1 MADQP
6 RRQSRRVQDTTARQE
21 EQRARARQEEQARA
35 REEEIERARIRTPA
49 ELEQQSLERKA
60 TRLENALINTTSQ
73 AHVYHE
79 LVRFERLVGM
89 TRLGLASTKI
99 RQLKQRLTQQS
110 RQQIHNIV
118 LLILQIE
125 QKLKERDIWTN
136 IVFDERRNQRPVLGR
151 STGEERNRLRA
162 QQVEYD
168 AARIN
173 ANISRLQAVEA
184 ISRFVSQLNEAIGY
198 EQPPEIIHPDTDDE
212 DEEEDAGVALEVHR
226 AAAAVG
232 SESLEKLLA
241 VLNNKKPVSEY
252 PAPITEYVKE
262 RFESFIDVYSK
273 YNAEKK
279 QEMKKDL
286 GKVLKKFQSARETV
300 SNPINRKT
308 IGSIVDFVM
317 EQPDDF
323 KESYIS
329 SYIHDCVN
337 AYPTVIGDAR
347 ISCVNG
353 ILERFYLILSQY
365 LTTICPGT
373 KEKCPPIYRR
383 INKVLNKV
391 AYEDN
396 NELKNELTQEWVA
409 EHLKENDGKS
419 KEQRKKSFIK
429 FMQDKYKELYGEDEL
444 EKPTIKMINDLA
456 NQYDYAFE
464 SGVFG
469 GAKKIRRKH
478 NTKKSK
484 KTNARKT
491 SRR

>member
-21 EQRARARQEEQARA
+21 EQRARVRQEEQARA
-35 REEEIERARIRTPA
+35 REEEIERARVRTPA
-49 ELEQQSLERKA
+49 ELEQQNLERKA

-89 TRLGLASTKI
+89 TRLVLASTKI

-118 LLILQIE
+118 LLIFKIE
-125 QKLKERDIWTN
+125 QKKEERTRWSN
-136 IVFDERRNQRPVLGR
+136 IYYEYIETGRPVLSRGA
-151 STGEERNRLRA
+151 TRA
-162 QQVEYD
+162 QITEYNT
-168 AARIN
+168 ARDN
-173 ANISRLQAVEA
+173 ANNSMWAA
-184 ISRFVSQLNEAIGY
+184 NNALNDFNSLLNDAIGY
-198 EQPPEIIHPDTDDE
+198 VPPPDIDYDE
-212 DEEEDAGVALEVHR
+212 DEDEDEEDAGVALEVHR

-317 EQPDDF
+317 DQPDDF
-323 KESYIS
+323 KESYVS

-337 AYPTVIGDAR
+337 AYPTAIGDAR

-396 NELKNELTQEWVA
+396 NELKNELTQEWVS